1 MIMLFQDVYDEP
13 SHMCTV
19 LFDRI
24 DNVFTP
30 WSNPI
35 SAVLMPL
42 YHRSVHRPG
51 VGEGFA
57 PSRPVPDRL
66 KDRDENGYEYH
77 SHLYC
82 QALPTALMPLCRRP
96 YRPPA
101 RDGKD

>member
-51 VGEGFA
+51 VGRVLLLPD
-57 PSRPVPDRL
+57 PS
-66 KDRDENGYEYH
+66 
-77 SHLYC
+77 
-82 QALPTALMPLCRRP
+82 PTGSRAGSTGMNTIPTYTVKPCLRH
-96 YRPPA
+96 
-101 RDGKD
+101 